1 MPSILILIP
10 SFDNKHTIN
19 VTVYIGFDVYV
30 QFQRK
35 EREECQGVYLE
46 EDNIP
51 ILKAGRMKTEENKMC
66 NLENIRSGCFL
77 LELSKRVTQPN
88 PARPETGWP
97 LSGSTQSDS
106 LISKPTK
113 LEPEPTHYGLAS

>member
-35 EREECQGVYLE
+35 EREECQEMCIWKKTMYKFTHNNNNN
-46 EDNIP
+46 NI
-51 ILKAGRMKTEENKMC
+51 
-66 NLENIRSGCFL
+66 
-77 LELSKRVTQPN
+77 
-88 PARPETGWP
+88 
-97 LSGSTQSDS
+97 
-106 LISKPTK
+106 
-113 LEPEPTHYGLAS
+113 